1 MSGHR
6 RRPCAIGASGLGCVS
21 VIGASLSYK
30 ETRAPVRTKPRGPL
44 ANDACWFLCK
54 SARCS
59 RICNGQNTQEPQG
72 STGLGSQ
79 SVRYSIESTY
89 FHLISTD
96 FNKQRDLFWDR
107 WSHLHNLH
115 ELSGLQR
122 GLAGDS
128 VGFVALQVSSLRLCA
143 GIL

>member
-1 MSGHR
+1 VGRLQTTLAGFFARVPAVVEFVTVKAPKNHKDQQVW
-6 RRPCAIGASGLGCVS
+6 A
-21 VIGASLSYK
+21 
-30 ETRAPVRTKPRGPL
+30 ETVT
-44 ANDACWFLCK
+44 
-54 SARCS
+54 
-59 RICNGQNTQEPQG
+59 
-72 STGLGSQ
+72 
-79 SVRYSIESTY
+79 YSIESTY

-96 FNKQRDLFWDR
+96 FHKRCDLFWDR